1 MPTYL
6 KIWDFFSREFEKKEV
21 EEKNNKKFREINNSY
36 FLPDG
41 FPA

>member
-6 KIWDFFSREFEKKEV
+6 KKWDFFFREFEKK
-21 EEKNNKKFREINNSY
+21 EEKNNKKFREIDNSY